1 MLYPSSGVRAFMP
14 ALHPSVRP
22 IQASSGVRAFM
33 SATSPLSHSVRD
45 VFPTAP
51 PPLSRAS
58 LELHIAVLN
67 ILRFL
72 QHNSIVLIVLCADI
86 HARPAALYAPD
97 TGFVQCACIHVRHEP
112 FSRSERYGFP
122 AAPPS
127 HSHALR
133 ELYFAVLNYLR
144 IFAA

>member
-1 MLYPSSGVRAFMP
+1 MADAIPLVR
-14 ALHPSVRP
+14 
-22 IQASSGVRAFM
+22 
-33 SATSPLSHSVRD
+33 
-45 VFPTAP
+45 
-51 PPLSRAS
+51 
-58 LELHIAVLN
+58 
-67 ILRFL
+67 
-72 QHNSIVLIVLCADI
+72 CACI
-86 HARPAALYAPD
+86 HARPAALCAHDTGFARCACIHARPASLCAPD
-97 TGFVQCACIHVRHEP
+97 TGVVQCAGIHVRLATRHASFCAHHTGVVQCAGIHVRHEP